1 MNCRLLIIA
10 FLLFSGKLLAQTPQ
24 DSVII
29 RGQVTDFNGAP
40 ISGCTVMWQNPSFN
54 SSVEVLTDN
63 QGHYTARIPKGKYQS
78 MAAVDLDV
86 YPHTSS
92 GVSNEDQRLEF
103 WAWDFI
109 ADRDTTINIR
119 YHRMEVYGLRAFYIP
134 GGMPTYQI
142 FVRPM
147 SLTRYQKITE
157 QGYMGAHGEDL
168 SGIKQS
174 TVTGSA
180 KGIFTAPHPDK
191 LKVTVWIDGE
201 EVTVLMKQEIKEYYS
216 ADEYGNAYLLTVD
229 MPKSTTSLP
238 YHIFKVELEDLEYGD
253 RGEGL
258 YYMEKESYVQ

>member
-1 MNCRLLIIA
+1 MNCRLLIA
-10 FLLFSGKLLAQTPQ
+10 FLFLAGKLLAQTPQ

-29 RGQVTDFNGAP
+29 RGQVTDFNGTP

-63 QGHYTARIPKGKYQS
+63 QGHYAARIPKGKYQS

-86 YPHTSS
+86 YPHTSN

-119 YHRMEVYGLRAFYIP
+119 YHRMEVYGLHAFYIP

-147 SLTRYQKITE
+147 SLTRFHKITE

-180 KGIFTAPHPDK
+180 KGIFTAPHPDQ
-191 LKVTVWIDGE
+191 LNARVWIDGE

-229 MPKSTTSLP
+229 KPKCTTSLP